1 MNTESKQI
9 WIGRPHLVLGKD
21 VARAVA
27 DVGLNG
33 HKELW
38 FEVPADRKDE
48 LEAKARLG
56 SRNQHYMEAVK
67 AMDEKGIHAS
77 ESVRRKMRGGAA
89 AEAVIKANREKLLEK
104 AKETGLL

>member
-38 FEVPADRKDE
+38 FEVPADRKDDLVTE
-48 LEAKARLG
+48 RADAFVLMLLRQALLTGAHIFSEAP
-56 SRNQHYMEAVK
+56 
-67 AMDEKGIHAS
+67 
-77 ESVRRKMRGGAA
+77 